1 MEDRCTPALY
11 LEATDRDAALYS
23 AGRVPEVLGR
33 YGVERATWWEN
44 AARDRSDLPRL
55 LPEFSVLG
63 VYEVDEAF
71 VSPSTPADIVG
82 HHFVRTPRPGQG
94 CLSGR
99 PTVGLSLVLI
109 SPREPEEAQAL
120 RDWADFVHI
129 RHIAAAGVPGYTMI
143 TPYEHVAGGDPRFLH
158 LYEIDRDDPEAV
170 FQSMTPLVAK
180 RFGGSNT
187 ADYRAWAHTP
197 ELRIKYVNTF
207 RLLGSSDVVGET

>member
-1 MEDRCTPALY
+1 MEDRCTATLY
-11 LEATDRDAALYS
+11 LEATDRDAATY
-23 AGRVPEVLGR
+23 AAERVPEVLGGR
-33 YGVERATWWEN
+33 VVERATWWEN
-44 AARDRSDLPRL
+44 AVRDRTDLPRV

-71 VSPSTPADIVG
+71 VAPSTPADIVG
-82 HHFVRTPRPGQG
+82 HQFVRTPRPGQG

-143 TPYEHVAGGDPRFLH
+143 TPYERVAGGNPRFLH

-180 RFGGSNT
+180 GFGGYNT
-187 ADYRAWAHTP
+187 ADFRAWAHTP
-197 ELRIKYVNTF
+197 ELRIMYVNTF